1 MDTARWRV
9 NEKSSIFFSFL
20 LDCPLRFV
28 RKDKP
33 IICQQFTMSH
43 SADSSSPTK
52 DNPYQSKLLV
62 NRLLTE
68 GSDKETRHFELSLE
82 GSSLSYEPGDSL
94 GVIPQNSPQVVDDLL
109 KAVGLTGEETVQ
121 VGEVGLALRDSLT
134 FRLAC
139 TTLSKIQI
147 KKFNEFAKADK
158 LTDLLLPANRDA
170 FADYLWGREL
180 IDLFLEFPQPG
191 MSADDFVGL
200 LRPMPPRLYSIAS
213 SIKAHEEQVHLTVAI
228 VRYDTHGRKREGVC
242 SSYLADRVG
251 ATIPSYFH
259 PNKNFK
265 LPQDGNVPIIMV
277 GPGTGIAPFR
287 AFIEERRALGSTGK
301 NWLFFGDRSSKTDY
315 LYGEEWEKYRSDG
328 LLTELDLAWSRDQA
342 EKEYVQ
348 HKMLAKGGELFAWLQ
363 DGAYFYVCGDASRM
377 AKDVDLA
384 LRQIAATEGG
394 MSEEDAAKWVK
405 SLQKE
410 KRYLKDVY

>member
-1 MDTARWRV
+1 
-9 NEKSSIFFSFL
+9 
-20 LDCPLRFV
+20 
-28 RKDKP
+28 
-33 IICQQFTMSH
+33 MSH

-62 NRLLTE
+62 NRLLTA

-121 VGEVGLALRDSLT
+121 VGEAGLTLRDSLT

-251 ATIPSYFH
+251 TTIPSYFH

-394 MSEEDAAKWVK
+394 MPEEDAAKWVK

>member
-1 MDTARWRV
+1 
-9 NEKSSIFFSFL
+9 
-20 LDCPLRFV
+20 
-28 RKDKP
+28 
-33 IICQQFTMSH
+33 MSH

-62 NRLLTE
+62 NRLLTA

-109 KAVGLTGEETVQ
+109 KAVGLTGEEAVQ
-121 VGEVGLALRDSLT
+121 VGEASLTLRDSLT

-147 KKFNEFAKADK
+147 KKFNEFAKSDK

-180 IDLFLEFPQPG
+180 IDLFIEFPQQG
-191 MSADDFVGL
+191 MSADNFVGL

-213 SIKAHEEQVHLTVAI
+213 SIKAHEEQVHLTVAV

-251 ATIPSYFH
+251 ASIPSYFH

-287 AFIEERRALGSTGK
+287 AFIEERRAVGSTGK

-348 HKMLAKGGELFAWLQ
+348 HKMLTKGRELFAWLQ

-384 LRQIAATEGG
+384 LRQIAATEGS

>member
-1 MDTARWRV
+1 
-9 NEKSSIFFSFL
+9 
-20 LDCPLRFV
+20 
-28 RKDKP
+28 
-33 IICQQFTMSH
+33 MSH

-52 DNPYQSKLLV
+52 DKPYQSKLLV
-62 NRLLTE
+62 NRLLTA

-109 KAVGLTGEETVQ
+109 KAVGLTGEEAVQ
-121 VGEVGLALRDSLT
+121 VGEASLTLRDSLT

-147 KKFNEFAKADK
+147 KKFNEFAKSDK

-180 IDLFLEFPQPG
+180 IDLFIEFPQQG
-191 MSADDFVGL
+191 MSADNFVGL

-213 SIKAHEEQVHLTVAI
+213 SIKAHEEQVHLTVAV

-251 ATIPSYFH
+251 TSIPSYFH

-287 AFIEERRALGSTGK
+287 AFIEERRAVGSTGK

-348 HKMLAKGGELFAWLQ
+348 HKMLTKGRELFAWLQ